1 LLKDASQLIIG
12 IHYSGFSWESL
23 QRKELI
29 PPPLPEAARERLLRD
44 SKFQSSGNGLP
55 PHPEMPL
62 ILYLEHENMAVPAGD
77 CFREELTAEETRS
90 FYMDGV
96 HNLPQRIEENDGSNA
111 DLRIWW

>member
-1 LLKDASQLIIG
+1 M
-12 IHYSGFSWESL
+12 HYSGFSWEGL
-23 QRKELI
+23 QKKELI
-29 PPPLPEAARERLLRD
+29 PPPLPEAARERLLQD
-44 SKFQSSGNGLP
+44 SKFQLSGTGLP

-96 HNLPQRIEENDGSNA
+96 HNLPQRIEENDESNA